1 MQQYILKNE
10 DILKSYYEYW
20 LKGIKPLAIMEKLN
34 LSKRKF
40 NELTPDF
47 LTYCRHRLKFD
58 TRESLTRNEEPVL
71 VELTDDRR
79 KEFLEWILSGLP
91 YDKAALMM
99 NVPLITVTDFWFKD
113 VTFKTM
119 VDIASETSVARMTKA
134 LFKRGIGYN
143 LPCEEVSTTKGVTAE
158 GVTFDSKTTTK
169 KIKHYPGDITA
180 QKFFLYNRA
189 PDKWSIDGAKTN
201 GSGKGKIIAYI
212 DSLSVINDNL
222 LDKFDED
229 QKAFDE
235 KYNVE

>member
-1 MQQYILKNE
+1 MQPRISETILE
-10 DILKSYYEYW
+10 SYYEYW
-20 LKGIKPLAIMEKLN
+20 LKGIKPLAIMEKLK
-34 LSKRKF
+34 LTKRKF

-58 TRESLTRNEEPVL
+58 TRESLTTKGEPVL
-71 VELTDDRR
+71 IELTDDR
-79 KEFLEWILSGLP
+79 KKDFLEWILSGLP

-99 NVPLITVTDFWFKD
+99 NIPLITVTDFWFKD
-113 VTFKTM
+113 VNFKTM
-119 VDIASETSVARMTKA
+119 VDIASETSVANMTKA

-143 LPCEEVSTTKGVTAE
+143 LPCREVSTTKGVTAE
-158 GVTFDSKTTTK
+158 GVTFDSETTTK
-169 KIKHYPGDITA
+169 KIKHYPGDVAA

-189 PDKWSIDGAKTN
+189 PDKWSIDGAKSS
-201 GSGKGKIIAYI
+201 GSSKGKIIAYI
-212 DSLSVINDNL
+212 DSLANLKDDL